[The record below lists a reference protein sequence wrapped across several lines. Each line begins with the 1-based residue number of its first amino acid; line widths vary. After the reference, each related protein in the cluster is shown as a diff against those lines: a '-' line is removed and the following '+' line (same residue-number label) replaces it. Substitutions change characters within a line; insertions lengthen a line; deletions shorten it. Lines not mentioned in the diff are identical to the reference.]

1 MLKEKREIKR
11 ERKKEKILDAAAEL
25 FSNKNYH
32 EVMMDDV
39 AKLISV
45 AKGTVYNYF
54 ASKEELYFTIM
65 KTRMESLLTLLKQK
79 IETEKSSID
88 SLRAFVVH
96 LYMFMTKH
104 RKFFLIYQRESLNKQ
119 NSFCE
124 ELLSLERQMKLIITQ
139 IVSVGE
145 KEGVF
150 RKVDEEFAISLILGS
165 VYGAVQRGINNNFS
179 EDVLIKEKEEI
190 FDFVLHALYSGF
202 NDIRE
207 LPLKG
212 KTIVITRTIEQSRE
226 SASALTSLGANVII
240 IPTLEIVP
248 PADWNKFDSA
258 LSHPEKIDF
267 IIFTSVHSVE
277 MFSQRCREIG
287 ASLNYNRTKVVAIGN
302 KTSSYCHKNNIY
314 VSIVPEKFSSEGVV
328 EALSKYNLKN
338 KIIFIP
344 RSAIG
349 REELPKGLEDLGA
362 VIKSVPVYNV
372 SIPTGEKLQQN
383 LEVLNST
390 NVDLFIFTSP
400 STFENFLQIADI
412 KNPYEYFSKFDIA
425 AIGPT
430 TKDAIE
436 AKKVKVKILPK
447 EYTINGLINNIVEYY
462 KPLPVSSPGGE

>member
-11 ERKKEKILDAAAEL
+11 EKKREKILDAAAEL

-54 ASKEELYFTIM
+54 SSKEELYFTIM
-65 KTRMESLLTLLKQK
+65 RTRMESLLSLLKQK

-96 LYMFMTKH
+96 LYMFMMKH

-119 NSFCE
+119 NAFCE
-124 ELLSLERQMKLIITQ
+124 DLLSLKKHMKQMISH
-139 IVSVGE
+139 IVSNGG

-165 VYGAVQRGINNNFS
+165 VYGAVKRGIDNSFP
-179 EDVLIKEKEEI
+179 EEMIIKEKEAL
-190 FDFVLHALYSGF
+190 FDFVLHALYAGF
-202 NDIRE
+202 NNIRE

-248 PADWNKFDSA
+248 PSDWGKFDSA

-267 IIFTSVHSVE
+267 VIFTSVHSVD
-277 MFSQRCREIG
+277 MFSKRCREIG
-287 ASLNYNRTKVVAIGN
+287 VTLNYNRTKVAAVGS
-302 KTSSYCHKNNIY
+302 KTSAHCHKNNIY
-314 VSIVPEKFSSEGVV
+314 VSIIPETFSAEGVID
-328 EALSKYNLKN
+328 ALSNYNLKN
-338 KIIFIP
+338 KIVFIP
-344 RSAIG
+344 RSMIG
-349 REELPKGLEDLGA
+349 REELPKGLKDLGA

-372 SIPTGEKLQQN
+372 SIPTKEKLQHS
-383 LEVLNST
+383 LEILNT
-390 NVDLFIFTSP
+390 TKVDLFIFTSP
-400 STFENFLQIADI
+400 STFENFLQIAEI
-412 KNPYEYFSKFDIA
+412 KNPYQYFSKFDIA

-436 AKKVKVKILPK
+436 AKKVKVKILPE
-447 EYTINGLINNIVEYY
+447 EYTINGLIKKIVEHYSINQE
-462 KPLPVSSPGGE
+462 KA